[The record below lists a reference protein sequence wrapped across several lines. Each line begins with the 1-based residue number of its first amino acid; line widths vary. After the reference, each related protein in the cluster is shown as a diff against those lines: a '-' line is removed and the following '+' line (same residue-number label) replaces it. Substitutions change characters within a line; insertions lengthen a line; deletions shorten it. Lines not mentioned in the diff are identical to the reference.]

1 MPGILS
7 QFKFLGNSGEEFG
20 SDFHEE
26 SGGDS
31 QVEGSDKSTER
42 QPRNQV
48 REEHISVLNLA

>member
-1 MPGILS
+1 LT
-7 QFKFLGNSGEEFG
+7 FLGNSGKEFG

-48 REEHISVLNLA
+48 REEHCQKFGLLVN